1 MALTFTI
8 DTSELEEF
16 AEQLPG
22 LSDAFRLALRR
33 LVRRIVDAI
42 EQMVVPLT
50 PVNSG
55 ALRQSWGTKVT
66 TFGPVIIGEVSSPLA
81 YAPVME
87 FGRRPGQT
95 QPPTAP
101 IALWIERKGIAS
113 GDEAEALAYVIA
125 RSIGRRGI
133 EGRKMLTR
141 TLDRLEPVIDEWFR
155 SLPQQ
160 VIREFA
166 SGTG

>member
-1 MALTFTI
+1 MLTFTF

-22 LSDAFRLALRR
+22 LSIRFRAALRALMR
-33 LVRRIVDAI
+33 KIMPVI
-42 EQMVVPLT
+42 EQMVVAET
-50 PVNSG
+50 PVNTG
-55 ALRQSWGTKVT
+55 ALRQAWGVRYKGNAHV
-66 TFGPVIIGEVSSPLA
+66 VIGEISNPLA

-133 EGRKMLTR
+133 AGRKMLTR